1 MITIEWKLQLDLG
14 KVNPSEFE
22 DWGSD
27 SLQKKHKI
35 KINGSGKNWII
46 IGKGND
52 DRMGSSADWIT
63 QLLGKAFT
71 INKIKVV
78 QKESLVWRTANW

>member
-14 KVNPSEFE
+14 KVTPLEFG
-22 DWGSD
+22 DWASD

-52 DRMGSSADWIT
+52 NRTGSSADWIT